1 MNQADFLMDIQGVK
15 KYFYPSRI
23 TYWRKPDPVRAV
35 DRVSLKIVSGKTLG
49 LVGESG
55 CGKSTLAKMI
65 MGIEVPTEG
74 KVFFAGKDMGLLSRA
89 EKKDFRH
96 KVQMVFQ
103 DPYAS
108 LNPRQSAG
116 KTIAEPLVLQK
127 KHPPHV
133 IREQV
138 AWLMRQ
144 VGLTDDHAHRYPHEF
159 SGGQRQRIGIARAI
173 ALRPRLIVADEPV
186 SSLDVSIQAQILNL
200 LKDLQEELRLTYLF
214 ISHNLAV
221 IRYMSDYVAVMHL
234 GRIVESGTR
243 EAIFNYPCH
252 PYTKLLM
259 ASVLDPY
266 MTKVKSGDLKVKERE
281 GIFHREVCRFYPRC
295 SEADEVCRN
304 EEEPELA
311 QLTDDHSVACHRVN
325 IRTGEWK

>member
-1 MNQADFLMDIQGVK
+1 MTRTDFLMDIQGVK
-15 KYFYPSRI
+15 KYFYPSRTI
-23 TYWRKPDPVRAV
+23 YWEKPDPVRAV
-35 DRVSLKIVSGKTLG
+35 DLVSLQVASGKTLG

-65 MGIEVPTEG
+65 MGIEAPTAG
-74 KVFFAGKDMGLLSRA
+74 KIFFAGKDMSLFSRA
-89 EKKDFRH
+89 EKKDFRRE
-96 KVQMVFQ
+96 VQMVFQ

-116 KTIAEPLVLQK
+116 KTIGEPLVLQK
-127 KHPPHV
+127 KRPSHV
-133 IREQV
+133 IREEV
-138 AWLMRQ
+138 TWLMKQ
-144 VGLTDDHAHRYPHEF
+144 VGLTENQAHRYPHEF

-234 GRIVESGTR
+234 GRIVEAGTR
-243 EAIFNYPCH
+243 EAIFNDPRH

-266 MTKVKSGDLKVKERE
+266 VTKAKSGRVKGRE
-281 GIFHREVCRFYPRC
+281 EISRRDACRFYWRC
-295 SEADEVCRN
+295 SEADEGCKN
-304 EEEPELA
+304 AAEPELV
-311 QLTDDHSVACHRVN
+311 QLGDGHSVACHRVN
-325 IRTGEWK
+325 VCAGG

>member
-1 MNQADFLMDIQGVK
+1 MNRTDFLMDIQGVK
-15 KYFYPSRI
+15 KYFYSSR
-23 TYWRKPDPVRAV
+23 TACWGKSDPVRAV
-35 DRVSLKIVSGKTLG
+35 DHVSLQIMSGRTLG

-65 MGIEVPTEG
+65 MGIEAPTEG
-74 KVFFAGKDMGLLSRA
+74 KIFFAEKDTSLFSRA
-89 EKKDFRH
+89 EKKDFRRQ
-96 KVQMVFQ
+96 VQMVFQ

-127 KHPPHV
+127 KHPSRV

-138 AWLMRQ
+138 AWLMKQ
-144 VGLTDDHAHRYPHEF
+144 VGLTDDQAHRYPHEF

-200 LKDLQEELRLTYLF
+200 LKDLQEELHLTYLF

-234 GRIVESGTR
+234 GRIVELGTR
-243 EAIFNYPCH
+243 EAVFNYPCH

-266 MTKVKSGDLKVKERE
+266 MTKVTSSDLKTGIRE
-281 GIFHREVCRFYPRC
+281 EISRRDVCRFYARC
-295 SEADEVCRN
+295 SEAGEVCRH
-304 EEEPELA
+304 EKEPELA
-311 QLTDDHSVACHRVN
+311 PLTGDHSVACHLTH
-325 IRTGEWK
+325 ISTGE